1 MINKILDIFEIKET
15 WRTGVL
21 VVWILFALRIIL
33 FVYEVDLDPN
43 EHIIDWVKFM
53 MSSLV
58 ILVPFT
64 VVFLFIAT
72 TISKGT
78 VRRGNNL

>member
-43 EHIIDWVKFM
+43 EHIIDWIKFGLAA
-53 MSSLV
+53 LV
-58 ILVPFT
+58 FLVPFT
-64 VVFLFIAT
+64 VVYLFLVRVIQWD
-72 TISKGT
+72 SK
-78 VRRGNNL
+78 